1 MVISNCLFLW
11 CFNGEIMRFELN
23 EKTLTLFLEGELNSY
38 NADNIEKEI
47 DNILKDQKFDKLVLD
62 FSHISYISSAGLR
75 IVLKLKQKYN
85 DFSIIETS
93 LEVYDIFQMTG
104 FTNMMD
110 IKKGLKR
117 VYLSGAQVVGDGYYS
132 TVYRIDK
139 DTIIKVFNR
148 VSDPAQ
154 IERELTLAKEAF
166 VLGIP
171 TAISFDIVR
180 VDDKLGV
187 RFEMLDCESL
197 KNMVIKYPDRTNEF
211 LDKYAALLKKMNTT
225 ECNSPII
232 PDMKQAYLTKLTK
245 IEEFLP
251 KEVNDKLRKM
261 FEAIPD
267 RKTLIH
273 GDCHFKNIMVQK
285 DELLLID
292 MDTLSVGY
300 PIFELASLYAPYVA
314 FNEDEPGNSMNFF
327 GIKDEDAL
335 ALYNALI
342 TRYFGKDDE
351 TIRDK
356 IKIVGYV
363 HMIRWNRNN
372 EPENT
377 KRFEGCKARLLKL
390 LEKYD
395 DLDIG
400 L

>member
-1 MVISNCLFLW
+1 MKTTLENNVLTIYLG
-11 CFNGEIMRFELN
+11 GEI
-23 EKTLTLFLEGELNSY
+23 NSY

-47 DNILKDQKFDKLVLD
+47 KDIVEKQKFERLVLD
-62 FSHISYISSAGLR
+62 FSSVSYVSSAGLR
-75 IVLKLKQKYN
+75 IILKLKQQYN
-85 DFSIIETS
+85 NFAVVETS
-93 LEVYDIFQMTG
+93 LEVYDIFSMTG
-104 FTNMMD
+104 FTNIME

-117 VYLSGAQVVGDGYYS
+117 VYLSGAEVIGDGYYS

-148 VSDPAQ
+148 VSDPEQ
-154 IERELTLAKEAF
+154 IERELKLAKEAF
-166 VLGIP
+166 ILGIP
-171 TAISFDIVR
+171 TAISFDIVK
-180 VDDKLGV
+180 VDDDKLGV

-197 KNMVIKYPDRTNEF
+197 KNMVIKYPERMGEF

-225 ECNSPII
+225 ECFNPNI
-232 PDMKQAYLTKLTK
+232 PDMKKAYLTKLSK
-245 IEEFLP
+245 IEEWLP
-251 KEVNDKLRKM
+251 KDAYEKLVKM
-261 FEAIPD
+261 FNAIPE

-300 PIFELASLYAPYVA
+300 PIFELAAIYAPYVA
-314 FNEDEPGNSMNFF
+314 FNEDDPGNSERFF

-335 ALYNALI
+335 KLYNALI
-342 TRYFGKDDE
+342 KRYFDNEDQA
-351 TIRDK
+351 IRDK

-377 KRFEGCKARLLKL
+377 KRLEGCKERLLKL
-390 LEKYD
+390 LENYN
-395 DLDIG
+395 DLGIG
-400 L
+400 V

>member
-1 MVISNCLFLW
+1 MIAFFYLV
-11 CFNGEIMRFELN
+11 NGDHMRFELK
-23 EKTLTLFLEGELNSY
+23 EKTLTLYLEGELNSY

-47 DNILKDQKFDKLVLD
+47 DNILKEQTFDKLVLD
-62 FSHISYISSAGLR
+62 FSRISYISSAGLR

-85 DFSIIETS
+85 KVSIVETS

-104 FTNMMD
+104 FTNIMD

-117 VYLSGAQVVGDGYYS
+117 VYISGAEVVGTGYYS
-132 TVYRIDK
+132 TVYRVDK

-197 KNMVIKYPDRTNEF
+197 KNMVIKYPDRMHEF
-211 LDKYAALLKKMNTT
+211 LDKYAHLLKQMNTT
-225 ECNSPII
+225 ECNSPIV
-232 PDMKQAYLTKLTK
+232 PDMKQAYLTKLEK

-251 KEVNDKLRKM
+251 KDVYAKLVKM
-261 FEAIPD
+261 FKAIPE

-300 PIFELASLYAPYVA
+300 PIFELAALYAPYVA
-314 FNEDEPGNSMNFF
+314 FNEDDPGNSLRFF
-327 GIKDEDAL
+327 GIKDEDGAR
-335 ALYNALI
+335 LYDALI
-342 TRYFGKDDE
+342 NLYFGKDDPV
-351 TIRDK
+351 IKDK

-377 KRFEGCKARLLKL
+377 KRLEGCKERLLKL

>member
-1 MVISNCLFLW
+1 MPFIV
-11 CFNGEIMRFELN
+11 GGIMRFEN
-23 EKTLTLFLEGELNSY
+23 KENVLTLFLEGELNSY

-47 DNILKDQKFDKLVLD
+47 DSILKSQKFDKLVLD

-75 IVLKLKQKYN
+75 IMLKLKQMYN
-85 DFSIIETS
+85 NVSIIETT
-93 LEVYDIFQMTG
+93 LEVYDIFNMTG
-104 FTNMMD
+104 FTNIMD

-117 VYLSGAQVVGDGYYS
+117 VYLSGAEIVGDGYYS
-132 TVYRIDK
+132 TVYRVDK

-148 VSDPAQ
+148 VSDTEQ
-154 IERELTLAKEAF
+154 IERELKLAKEAF
-166 VLGIP
+166 ILGIP

-197 KNMVIKYPDRTNEF
+197 KNMVVKYPERMGEF

-225 ECNSPII
+225 ECLNPNI
-232 PDMKQAYLTKLTK
+232 PDMKAHYLTKLEK
-245 IEEFLP
+245 IKKYLP
-251 KEVNDKLRKM
+251 DWANEKLLKM
-261 FEAIPD
+261 FKAIPE

-300 PIFELASLYAPYVA
+300 PIFELAALYAPYVA
-314 FNEDEPGNSMNFF
+314 FNEDEPGNSKAFF
-327 GIKDEDAL
+327 GIDDEDAL
-335 ALYNALI
+335 KLYNALLS
-342 TRYFGKDDE
+342 RYFGKDNPV
-351 TIRDK
+351 IKDK

-363 HMIRWNRNN
+363 HMVRWVTNN
-372 EPENT
+372 QPENV
-377 KRFEGCKARLLKL
+377 KRLEGCKERLLNL

>member
-1 MVISNCLFLW
+1 
-11 CFNGEIMRFELN
+11 MRFDIK
-23 EKTLTLFLEGELNSY
+23 EKVLTLYLEGELNSY

-47 DNILKDQKFDKLVLD
+47 ENTLKEQAFDKLVLD

-75 IVLKLKQKYN
+75 IILKLKQKYN
-85 DFSIIETS
+85 DFSIVETS
-93 LEVYDIFQMTG
+93 LEVYDIFSMTG
-104 FTNMMD
+104 FTNIMD

-117 VYLSGAQVVGDGYYS
+117 VYLSGAEVIGDGYYS
-132 TVYRIDK
+132 TVYRVDK

-148 VSDPAQ
+148 VSDPEQ
-154 IERELTLAKEAF
+154 IERELKLAKEAF
-166 VLGIP
+166 ILGIP
-171 TAISFDIVR
+171 TAISFDIVK
-180 VDDKLGV
+180 VDDGKLGV

-197 KNMVIKYPDRTNEF
+197 KNMVVKYPERMNEF
-211 LDKYAALLKKMNTT
+211 LEKYAALLKKMNTT
-225 ECNSPII
+225 ECFDPNI
-232 PDMKQAYLTKLTK
+232 PDMKAHYLRKLDK
-245 IEEFLP
+245 IKDWLP
-251 KEVNDKLRKM
+251 KEANEKLLKM
-261 FEAIPD
+261 FNAIPD

-300 PIFELASLYAPYVA
+300 PIFEWAALYAPYCA
-314 FNEDEPGNSMNFF
+314 FNEDDPGNSLRFF

-335 ALYNALI
+335 ALYNALLA
-342 TRYFGKDDE
+342 RYFEKDDQ

-363 HMIRWNRNN
+363 HMIRWTTNN
-372 EPENT
+372 DPTNE
-377 KRFEGCKARLLKL
+377 KRINGCKERLLKL
-390 LEKYD
+390 LEQYD

>member
-1 MVISNCLFLW
+1 MIAFFYLVD
-11 CFNGEIMRFELN
+11 GEHMRFELK
-23 EKTLTLFLEGELNSY
+23 EKTLTLYLEGELNSY

-47 DNILKDQKFDKLVLD
+47 DNILKEQSFDKLVLD
-62 FSHISYISSAGLR
+62 FTRISYISSAGLR

-85 DFSIIETS
+85 NVSIIETS

-104 FTNMMD
+104 FTNIME

-117 VYLSGAQVVGDGYYS
+117 VYISGAEVVGTGYYS
-132 TVYRIDK
+132 TVYRVDK

-171 TAISFDIVR
+171 TAISYDIVR
-180 VDDKLGV
+180 VEDKLGV

-197 KNMVIKYPDRTNEF
+197 KNMVLKYPDRLHEF
-211 LDKYAALLKKMNTT
+211 LDKYAHLLKQMNTT
-225 ECNSPII
+225 ECNSPIV
-232 PDMKQAYLTKLTK
+232 PDMKQAYLTKLGK
-245 IEEFLP
+245 IEEYLP
-251 KEVNDKLRKM
+251 KDAYAKLVKM
-261 FEAIPD
+261 FKAIPE

-300 PIFELASLYAPYVA
+300 PIFELAALYAPYVA
-314 FNEDEPGNSMNFF
+314 FNEDDPGNSLRFF
-327 GIKDEDAL
+327 GIKDEDGAR
-335 ALYNALI
+335 LYDALI
-342 TRYFGKDDE
+342 NLYFGKDDPV
-351 TIRDK
+351 IKDK

-377 KRFEGCKARLLKL
+377 KRLEGCKERLLKL

>member
-1 MVISNCLFLW
+1 MK
-11 CFNGEIMRFELN
+11 FELKEN
-23 EKTLTLFLEGELNSY
+23 VLTLFLEGELNSY

-47 DNILKDQKFDKLVLD
+47 DSTLKDQKFDKLVLD
-62 FSHISYISSAGLR
+62 FSRISYISSAGLR
-75 IVLKLKQKYN
+75 IMLKLKQTYGN
-85 DFSIIETS
+85 VTIIETT
-93 LEVYDIFQMTG
+93 LEVYDIFNMTG
-104 FTNMMD
+104 FTNIMD

-117 VYLSGAQVVGDGYYS
+117 VYLSGAEIVGDGYYS

-148 VSDPAQ
+148 VSDTEQ
-154 IERELTLAKEAF
+154 IERELKLAKEAF
-166 VLGIP
+166 ILGIP
-171 TAISFDIVR
+171 TAISFDIGR

-197 KNMVIKYPDRTNEF
+197 KNMVVKYPERMGEF

-225 ECNSPII
+225 ECFNPNI
-232 PDMKQAYLTKLTK
+232 PDMKAHYLTKLEK
-245 IEEFLP
+245 IKQYLP
-251 KEVNDKLRKM
+251 DWANEKLLKM
-261 FEAIPD
+261 FKAIPE

-300 PIFELASLYAPYVA
+300 PIFELAALYAPYVA
-314 FNEDEPGNSMNFF
+314 FNEDEPGNSKTFF
-327 GIKDEDAL
+327 GISDEDAL
-335 ALYNALI
+335 KLYNALLNK
-342 TRYFGKDDE
+342 YFGNDDP
-351 TIRDK
+351 IIKDK

-363 HMIRWNRNN
+363 HMVRWVTNN
-372 EPENT
+372 QPENV
-377 KRFEGCKARLLKL
+377 KRLEGCRERLLKL